1 MNRKPKKSEAI
12 TVTPF
17 DVTTRWVSVEINVSH
32 ITAKMCA
39 LPEIGLLRVV
49 SKAVIQ
55 LADSVSIH
63 ADYRPGSTPEEIIQ
77 AMRGSQSWRSPLM
90 FLGHHPGQ
98 KLMPIEMRMEDS
110 VWEMVKAAAAALEVS
125 VVVFC
130 QEALHQRSI
139 QIAEYR
145 RNLKGERDAA

>member
-17 DVTTRWVSVEINVSH
+17 DVTTRWVSVQINVSH

-49 SKAVIQ
+49 SQAVIK
-55 LADSVSIH
+55 LAVSVSIH
-63 ADYRPGSTPEEIIQ
+63 ANYRPGRTPELIIQ
-77 AMRGSQSWRSPLM
+77 AMQGSQSWRSPLM
-90 FLGHHPGQ
+90 FFGHHPGQ
-98 KLMPIEMRMEDS
+98 KLMPVELRMEARE
-110 VWEMVKAAAAALEVS
+110 WERVKAAAAALEVS

-130 QEALHQRSI
+130 Q
-139 QIAEYR
+139 
-145 RNLKGERDAA
+145 